1 VGRRCLMVFNNFSIY
16 GNMDSLYIENTWM
29 EKLDWFKGTLET
41 NGNQGPLPLNMEVS
55 CKICHKPIRRHMLY
69 NAYLC
74 WCAVFLKNLLH
85 LYGKHRYLFEC
96 ESGIF
101 GFFSRVRISVSVLL
115 SQSNFLLV
123 TVIVVFGWFCG
134 DSKPHLLLLRWL
146 VFFVGNLIWYPPIFC
161 IFCSSCWGCK

>member
-1 VGRRCLMVFNNFSIY
+1 
-16 GNMDSLYIENTWM
+16 M
-29 EKLDWFKGTLET
+29 EKIGLVQG
-41 NGNQGPLPLNMEVS
+41 NIGIGNQWKPGTFTIKKKEVS

-74 WCAVFLKNLLH
+74 WCAVFLILLH

-101 GFFSRVRISVSVLL
+101 CFFSRVRISVSVLL
-115 SQSNFLLV
+115 SQSYFLLV
-123 TVIVVFGWFCG
+123 TVIIVFGWFCG

-146 VFFVGNLIWYPPIFC
+146 VFFCRKSDLISPNLLYLLY
-161 IFCSSCWGCK
+161 CSSCWGCK